1 MEMIPVH
8 SSAMRAVGYDPDT
21 RQMKIE
27 FEQGNI
33 YDFCEV
39 PLSVYEQLMN
49 ASSKGIY
56 YNEQIRDRYP
66 C

>member
-1 MEMIPVH
+1 MEMMPVH
-8 SSAMRAVGYDPDT
+8 SSAIRRVGYDPST

-33 YDFCEV
+33 YDFCGV
-39 PLSVYEQLMN
+39 PLSIYQGLMN
-49 ASSKGIY
+49 AGSKGAY